1 MSAPGRLQG
10 RGPVGPHPALIEVA
24 AGRRLPAVT
33 DPGPLLRSAFAH
45 GMAGLLLSEVERA
58 RPPWRRTALAV
69 LTARQAA
76 VRAWHQRL
84 WAGLASV
91 AATLEE
97 LGVEVAVAKGVVA
110 EARWYDRMGERPCS
124 DLDLLLSPADLGRI
138 DDVVAAIEP
147 SHPLCGSVRRLA
159 ERALLQSIDLER
171 NGVPIDLHWDIL
183 KLGIPSR
190 NRQVIWDRTVPFS
203 FPDGRLLRVL
213 DAECSFVHLLV
224 HLNKDRFR
232 RLLGFVD
239 VARIQELEDLDHAAV
254 RRLARAD
261 GIEASVGASWDVV
274 VRTLGLPAGNDL
286 QAGGVRSLVW
296 QIAWRPSVRLRA
308 TESTVRYRHR
318 QWLIAL
324 LGRGRAV
331 EALRCWVREIF
342 PPAELLAYLHSGYA
356 RRWGAE
362 PVSVRPRSRLWALT
376 VGRLQAALGRRR
388 RAATAAR
395 LVAGDPGQG
404 GLP

>member
-1 MSAPGRLQG
+1 MSASGRPGG
-10 RGPVGPHPALIEVA
+10 RDPVGPHPALIEVA

-33 DPGPLLRSAFAH
+33 EPGPLLRSAFAH

-159 ERALLQSIDLER
+159 EQGLLQSIDLECD
-171 NGVPIDLHWDIL
+171 GVPIDLHWDIL

-190 NRQVIWDRTVPFS
+190 NRQAIWDRTVPFTA
-203 FPDGRLLRVL
+203 PDGRLLRVL
-213 DAECSFVHLLV
+213 DAESSFVHLLV
-224 HLNKDRFR
+224 DPNKGRFR
-232 RLLGFVD
+232 RPLGFAD
-239 VARIQELEDLDHAAV
+239 VARIHELEALDRAAV
-254 RRLARAD
+254 RWLGRAD

-274 VRTLGLPAGNDL
+274 VRTLRLPAGNDL
-286 QAGGVRSLVW
+286 Q
-296 QIAWRPSVRLRA
+296 
-308 TESTVRYRHR
+308 T
-318 QWLIAL
+318 
-324 LGRGRAV
+324 RGA
-331 EALRCWVREIF
+331 
-342 PPAELLAYLHSGYA
+342 PP
-356 RRWGAE
+356 
-362 PVSVRPRSRLWALT
+362 PLW
-376 VGRLQAALGRRR
+376 
-388 RAATAAR
+388 
-395 LVAGDPGQG
+395 
-404 GLP
+404 